1 MPDHSGE
8 IPGQISIEEAI
19 ADVERS
25 VRALGDAVRQNA
37 PAEQPAAEQLT
48 EQQLA
53 NRAALANRLRDADKH
68 ARTVHPGQYGRSL
81 AVLLRFLSHI
91 IDDPTRPL
99 GLMPHHAQ
107 HVADHLT
114 EQASDAHRADL
125 CKGTLGGY
133 PFWHDEGGNT
143 VRIAPEPDGL
153 GVNFW
158 VTECGNEDGPRLGWE
173 EIRDIGRHLAELDA
187 HRATTERNDQ

>member
-1 MPDHSGE
+1 MIDHPGE

-25 VRALGDAVRQNA
+25 VRALGAAVRQNT
-37 PAEQPAAEQLT
+37 PAEPAPAEQLT

-91 IDDPTRPL
+91 IDDPTKPL
-99 GLMPHHAQ
+99 GLIPRHAE
-107 HVADHLT
+107 HVADYLT
-114 EQASDAHRADL
+114 EQAQQGDL
-125 CKGTLGGY
+125 RKGTFDGN

-143 VRIAPEPDGL
+143 VRIAPEPNGL

-158 VTECGNEDGPRLGWE
+158 VTEFGNEDGPRLGWE
-173 EIRDIGRHLAELDA
+173 EVRDIGRHLAELDA
-187 HRATTERNDQ
+187 QRATAERNDQ